1 MKKIESD
8 EICPVILTTVL
19 KEWLSLK
26 EGQEE
31 ELSIITKWE
40 AVGQELEKW
49 CKETGN
55 EFIGVSKVN
64 KKFEVRLK
72 LVKK

>member
-1 MKKIESD
+1 
-8 EICPVILTTVL
+8 
-19 KEWLSLK
+19 
-26 EGQEE
+26 
-31 ELSIITKWE
+31 
-40 AVGQELEKW
+40 EKW